1 MLQLRLVAI
10 LFFEHVELVPSV
22 FWDYLIWYD
31 PYNYGGLAYENQSG
45 GHESTLLDEMNCA
58 VNVHWHIAE
67 FLPAPVQQTFL
78 SVVAEFLDTMRQM
91 KENDIPDMSRE
102 IIKLIETDQK
112 RQLLKIVKD
121 IHHDRLADA
130 EQYANLSRP
139 FAFPKLPG
147 SCRTKTNPDLEF
159 LKMITMVFQLNKN
172 LEKQVQSLRK
182 ELL

>member
-1 MLQLRLVAI
+1 M
-10 LFFEHVELVPSV
+10 ELVSSV

-45 GHESTLLDEMNCA
+45 GHELTSLDEMNCA
-58 VNVHWHIAE
+58 VNLHWHIAE

-147 SCRTKTNPDLEF
+147 SCLCGTIPLLERWLGNLVARHFEGRQTKAIAKTVAAILFHLD
-159 LKMITMVFQLNKN
+159 VV
-172 LEKQVQSLRK
+172 EKLSRD
-182 ELL
+182 